1 MNDGVAGPEAA
12 HRKRREP
19 AHSDSQ
25 GASLP
30 TRSGTDGWRYGII
43 LLVGLLVSACAGQGP
58 STPAPVVVPAPTPE
72 PVPVPPP
79 PPSIEPVRVEPPPSP
94 VEPASTITQ
103 ALVEEASR
111 FVQAGSPGEAAA
123 AIEEAIRVEPRRPEL
138 WLQLAALRLQEGL
151 PANAEQNARKALLFV
166 RRGSQEERN
175 AWLLIADARAAQG
188 DVAGADAIRDQWIA
202 SP

>member
-1 MNDGVAGPEAA
+1 MWRRNTAVRHYGTGEDNAPARARGRSYGVVVAAG
-12 HRKRREP
+12 
-19 AHSDSQ
+19 
-25 GASLP
+25 
-30 TRSGTDGWRYGII
+30 
-43 LLVGLLVSACAGQGP
+43 LLVGACAGQGP
-58 STPAPVVVPAPTPE
+58 STPVPVVVSAPTPE

-79 PPSIEPVRVEPPPSP
+79 PPSIEPVTVEPPPPP

-103 ALVEEASR
+103 ALVEEATR
-111 FVQAGSPGEAAA
+111 FEQAGSPGEAAA

-166 RRGSQEERN
+166 RRGSQEELT

-188 DVAGADAIRDQWIA
+188 DVAGADAIRQEWNA
-202 SP
+202 SR